1 MNRSLINKP
10 VNASRRMVFRI
21 EKWFYKIGLFNTQ
34 QLTFPEFLC
43 IGSQKAG
50 TTWLY
55 ENLRCHPELFLPDR
69 KELNYFSSKYR
80 FYGLPLS
87 AYCDYFKAA
96 KGVKGEVTPCA
107 NLPLR
112 RIRFMQSIIPNLK
125 LILIIRNP
133 IDRMWAS
140 ALMYLVRAQ
149 KKRFEDIR
157 DEEFFKLFNNRD
169 LFSRGEYA
177 KILKNWRSVFPKEQ
191 IHICFYDDLLNSPK
205 TFLKEIF
212 LFLNVSDQV
221 DWNHFPVS
229 DTFNK
234 SPDHTMPVHIK
245 VYLEKL
251 YKQSLKEFGE
261 EFPEVVEY
269 WQSGFNPKER

>member
-1 MNRSLINKP
+1 MNNRLITKP
-10 VNASRRMVFRI
+10 INVSRRAIFRI
-21 EKWFYKIGLFNTQ
+21 EKWLYRAGVLKTER
-34 QLTFPEFLC
+34 LTFPDFLC

-55 ENLRCHPELFLPDR
+55 ENLRCHPGLFLPDR

-87 AYCDYFKAA
+87 AYSDYFKNTH
-96 KGVKGEVTPCA
+96 GVKGEVTPCA

-112 RIRFMQSIIPNLK
+112 RIRFIKNIMPDLK

-149 KKRFEDIR
+149 KKRFEDIS
-157 DEEFFKLFNNRD
+157 DSDFYQLFQNQD
-169 LFSRGEYA
+169 LFSRGEYDR
-177 KILKNWRSVFPKEQ
+177 ILRNWRGVFPSEQ
-191 IHICFYDDLLNSPK
+191 LHICFYHDLLNDPK
-205 TFLKEIF
+205 RFLKDIF
-212 LFLNVSDQV
+212 HFLNISEPI
-221 DWNHFPVS
+221 DWSNFPIQ

-234 SPDHTMPVHIK
+234 SPEYALPSHLRA
-245 VYLEKL
+245 YLEGM
-251 YKQSLKEFGE
+251 YKQSIEEFKE
-261 EFPEVVEY
+261 EFPEIVKY
-269 WQSGFNPKER
+269 WIN

>member
-1 MNRSLINKP
+1 MSSSLIKKP
-10 VNASRRMVFRI
+10 INASRRMAFRI
-21 EKWFYKIGLFNTQ
+21 EKWLYKIGLLNAQ
-34 QLTFPEFLC
+34 QLTFPDFLC

-87 AYCDYFKAA
+87 VYSDYFKAA
-96 KGVKGEVTPCA
+96 QGVKGEVTPCA

-140 ALMYLVRAQ
+140 ALMYLVRAR

-191 IHICFYDDLLNSPK
+191 IHICFYHDLCNDPEA
-205 TFLKEIF
+205 FLKEIF
-212 LFLNVSDQV
+212 RFLNVSDQV
-221 DWNHFPVS
+221 VWDSFPLRN
-229 DTFNK
+229 TFNK
-234 SPDHTMPVHIK
+234 SPEHTIPTHLK
-245 VYLEKL
+245 AYLENL
-251 YKQSLKEFGE
+251 YKQSVEGFGE
-261 EFPEVVEY
+261 EFPEAVEY
-269 WQSGFNPKER
+269 WGF